1 MGFDDGTMTDAKGVR
16 TITPFLDRRNFDA
29 EVNFFLQLH
38 ITVEKTIQYDDYDD
52 DRISGPSSDPNS
64 PAMFPMTPPNIKLEA

>member
-29 EVNFFLQLH
+29 EVNFFYSFILRSKRRYSTT
-38 ITVEKTIQYDDYDD
+38 ITTTIAFQVPHLT
-52 DRISGPSSDPNS
+52 RIR
-64 PAMFPMTPPNIKLEA
+64 PPCSQ

>member
-29 EVNFFLQLH
+29 EVNFFTASYYGRKDD
-38 ITVEKTIQYDDYDD
+38 TVRRLRRRSHFRSLI
-52 DRISGPSSDPNS
+52 
-64 PAMFPMTPPNIKLEA
+64 